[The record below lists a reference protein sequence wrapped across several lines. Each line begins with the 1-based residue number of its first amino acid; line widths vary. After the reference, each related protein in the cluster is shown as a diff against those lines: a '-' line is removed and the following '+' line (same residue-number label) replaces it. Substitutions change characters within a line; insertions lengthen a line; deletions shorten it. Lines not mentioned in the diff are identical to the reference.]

1 MFETAIIFLFISAF
15 LLVAR
20 VYLGPSLYDR
30 VLAVNSFG
38 SVAVLIIAVVGF
50 LNGRPDFLDIA
61 LLYALINFI
70 GTIAIL
76 NFFRYK
82 MIDPESADPSN
93 NETAHE

>member
-38 SVAVLIIAVVGF
+38 SVAVLIMPVVGF
-50 LNGRPDFLDIA
+50 
-61 LLYALINFI
+61 
-70 GTIAIL
+70 
-76 NFFRYK
+76 
-82 MIDPESADPSN
+82 
-93 NETAHE
+93 